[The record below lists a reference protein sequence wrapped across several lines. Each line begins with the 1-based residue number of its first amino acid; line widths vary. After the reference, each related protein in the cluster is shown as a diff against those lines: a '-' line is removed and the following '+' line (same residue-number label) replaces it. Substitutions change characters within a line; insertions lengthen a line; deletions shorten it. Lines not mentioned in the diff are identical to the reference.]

1 MNDTKPPKME
11 AGLRAVPSQA
21 IGPKA
26 KSVRRR
32 VWRRVLWI
40 LVVLVVAAGIG
51 YRIHMR
57 PAQQTS
63 AGLRTNGP
71 TPVGVAAAGKGDIK
85 VTLNALGTV
94 TPLATVT
101 VQTQISGQLT
111 EVGFHEGQEVK
122 QGDFLVQIDPRPYQ
136 AALDQAQGQLL
147 KDQAMLKEAQVDLA
161 RYKTLAA
168 QNSIARQQAEDQ
180 EYVVEQD
187 EGTVKVDEAQ
197 VNNARL
203 NLAYCRIVAPVSGRI
218 GLRNI
223 DPGNYVQASSS
234 TSIAVITQMEPI
246 TVVFPVAE
254 DSLPAVLKR
263 MHAGAQLTASVF
275 DRSGTTLLGT
285 GVLYAIDSQINT
297 GTGTVNLK
305 AQFDNADRLL
315 FPNQFVNVSLLVEQ
329 LHDVVVIPTAA
340 VQRGAPGTFVY
351 LVQGDDTVA
360 VRPVK
365 LGPVDGEQ
373 VEVLSGLAAGD
384 RVVVDGTD
392 KLRDGA
398 QVSIRSPGGQGAGA
412 AGNET
417 NEGQAGAEKKDQHR
431 RSQSGESSAGSDR

>member
-1 MNDTKPPKME
+1 MRATPNMALNPKQT
-11 AGLRAVPSQA
+11 ST
-21 IGPKA
+21 
-26 KSVRRR
+26 RRP
-32 VWRRVLWI
+32 VWRWAVWI
-40 LVVLVVAAGIG
+40 LVVLAVAGGIG
-51 YRIHMR
+51 YRISQR
-57 PAQQTS
+57 PAQQAS
-63 AGLRTNGP
+63 SGFRSSGP
-71 TPVGVAAAGKGDIK
+71 TPVGVVPARKGDIK

-94 TPLATVT
+94 TPLATVA

-111 EVGFHEGQEVK
+111 EIGFREGQEVK

-187 EGTVKVDEAQ
+187 QGTVKVDEAL

-203 NLAYCRIVAPVSGRI
+203 NLSYCRIVAPVGGRI
-218 GLRNI
+218 GLRNV
-223 DPGNYVQASSS
+223 DPGNYVQASGS
-234 TSIAVITQMEPI
+234 TSIAVITQLQPI
-246 TVVFPVAE
+246 TVVFALAE

-263 MHAGAQLTASVF
+263 MRDGTPLSVSAY

-285 GVLYAIDSQINT
+285 GVLVAVDSQINT

-305 AQFDNADRLL
+305 AQFDNGDELL

-329 LHDVVVIPTAA
+329 LHDVIVVQIAA
-340 VQRGAPGTFVY
+340 IQRGAPGTFVY
-351 LVQGDDTVA
+351 VVQADDSVA

-365 LGPVDGEQ
+365 LGPVEGEL
-373 VEVLSGLAAGD
+373 VEVQSGIDLGD

-398 QVSIRSPGGQGAGA
+398 KVSVRSPGGQGSDATAGKPGDA
-412 AGNET
+412 PSRRQPKSGDKPS
-417 NEGQAGAEKKDQHR
+417 GGDQ
-431 RSQSGESSAGSDR
+431 

>member
-1 MNDTKPPKME
+1 ME
-11 AGLRAVPSQA
+11 TGLRAVPSQA
-21 IGPKA
+21 IGPRA
-26 KSVRRR
+26 KSAGRR

-40 LVVLVVAAGIG
+40 LVVLVIAAGIG

-57 PAQQTS
+57 PAHQTS
-63 AGLRTNGP
+63 AGFRSNGP

-197 VNNARL
+197 VNNAKL
-203 NLAYCRIVAPVSGRI
+203 NLAYCRIVAPVGGRI
-218 GLRNI
+218 GLRNV
-223 DPGNYVQASSS
+223 DPGNYVQASGS

-285 GVLYAIDSQINT
+285 GILYAIDSQINT

-373 VEVLSGLAAGD
+373 VEILSGLAAGD

-398 QVSIRSPGGQGAGA
+398 QISIRSPGGQGSGA
-412 AGNET
+412 AGNES
-417 NEGQAGAEKKDQHR
+417 NQGQAGTVRGEQHR